1 MVFSH
6 RMPWVKSQVNE
17 SFSPS
22 LEQRHGGELQGD
34 TEHQDE
40 HGQTTSSK
48 DFQRS
53 VCWPQR
59 FHTKGCWLSPV
70 PKGAKFRH
78 RRSVRR
84 QTGTTVQPTE
94 IQTGCGDHKSLKS
107 SCVGR
112 CDSQQDFQ
120 GAKTTPLKQ
129 RQMRGGTRAKRAG
142 RAQDISA
149 NKIKQT
155 AFAFV
160 SLVCQQV
167 QSKLKV

>member
-1 MVFSH
+1 MDKPHQAKTFNEVCVGPEGSTQ
-6 RMPWVKSQVNE
+6 RWLVKHKEQD
-17 SFSPS
+17 
-22 LEQRHGGELQGD
+22 LEGEAR
-34 TEHQDE
+34 T
-40 HGQTTSSK
+40 
-48 DFQRS
+48 
-53 VCWPQR
+53 
-59 FHTKGCWLSPV
+59 
-70 PKGAKFRH
+70 
-78 RRSVRR
+78 VRR
-84 QTGTTVQPTE
+84 QTGTE

-129 RQMRGGTRAKRAG
+129 RQMRAGTRAKRAG